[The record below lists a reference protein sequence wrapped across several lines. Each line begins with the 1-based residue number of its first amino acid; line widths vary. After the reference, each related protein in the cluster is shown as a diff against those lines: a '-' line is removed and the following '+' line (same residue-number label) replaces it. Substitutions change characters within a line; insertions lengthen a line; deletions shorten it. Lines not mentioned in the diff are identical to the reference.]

1 MAERKTY
8 ITKTRTEILEYLKQN
23 WSVTVSASDI
33 KKHLEEKEIKANTT
47 TIYRYLDKLL
57 AEHVII
63 KYADAGSERAV
74 YQYPGEMGHCVQ
86 HLHLKC
92 VKCGRILHLDCGFM
106 DEFRN
111 HLKEDHKFRLLCEGD
126 LLHGICGD
134 CEKKMEDK

>member
-8 ITKTRTEILEYLKQN
+8 TTKTRTEILEYLKQN
-23 WSVTVSASDI
+23 WSVTVSVSDI

-63 KYADAGSERAV
+63 KYADKGMERAV
-74 YQYPGEMGHCVQ
+74 YQYSGETGHCVT

-92 VKCGRILHLDCGFM
+92 VKCGKIFHLDCGFM
-106 DEFRN
+106 DEIRDHLMKN
-111 HLKEDHKFRLLCEGD
+111 HHFRLLCEGD

-134 CEKKMEDK
+134 CDKEMKDK

>member
-8 ITKTRTEILEYLKQN
+8 TTKTRTEILEYLKQN
-23 WSVTVSASDI
+23 WSVTVSVSDI

-63 KYADAGSERAV
+63 KYADKGMERAV
-74 YQYPGEMGHCVQ
+74 YQYSGETGHCVT

-92 VKCGRILHLDCGFM
+92 VKCGKIFHLDCGFM
-106 DEFRN
+106 DEIRD
-111 HLKEDHKFRLLCEGD
+111 HLMEDHHFRLLCEGD
-126 LLHGICGD
+126 LLHGICGE
-134 CEKKMEDK
+134 CDKEMKDK